1 MHVWI
6 PASCAQKPQRDF
18 YGRQSFTGVTVGLQL
33 SSDGSDGRI
42 GEGTLKVKSRIGS
55 TVGACCALL
64 PCKSLIFITAK
75 ATEWDR
81 LSNNSSSLHLVLLK
95 CSNIQVYYRKR
106 DKLVECS
113 NQLCEDMN
121 MDTHT
126 DTQPPQTHTT
136 CINQKSRNK

>member
-6 PASCAQKPQRDF
+6 PASCAQKSQCDF

-33 SSDGSDGRI
+33 SSEGSDGHV
-42 GEGTLKVKSRIGS
+42 GEGTLGSQKQDGS
-55 TVGACCALL
+55 TVGACCAPL
-64 PCKSLIFITAK
+64 PCKSLIFFTAK

-95 CSNIQVYYRKR
+95 RSNIQIYYRKR
-106 DKLVECS
+106 DELVECS

-121 MDTHT
+121 MDTHI
-126 DTQPPQTHTT
+126 H
-136 CINQKSRNK
+136 R